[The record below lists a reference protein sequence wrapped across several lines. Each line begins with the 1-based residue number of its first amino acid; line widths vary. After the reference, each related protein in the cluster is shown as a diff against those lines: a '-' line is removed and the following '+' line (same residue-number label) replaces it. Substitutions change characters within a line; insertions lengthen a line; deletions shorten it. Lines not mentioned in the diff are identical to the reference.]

1 MGAGSFPSSG
11 FLREDAQN
19 TQLPPCGNFEI
30 GEPGFGKP
38 LASLEAFQDP
48 SRGVSQWIGY
58 SPNRHSIHDTKPY
71 MVTSGCNLAPK

>member
-11 FLREDAQN
+11 FPREDAQN

-48 SRGVSQWIGY
+48 SRGVS
-58 SPNRHSIHDTKPY
+58 
-71 MVTSGCNLAPK
+71 